1 MKNLDK
7 YRACLLGGTIGD
19 ALGYPLE
26 FMDSTEIFDY
36 FKKRGTIEYVLK
48 NGVAQISDDTN

>member
-7 YRACLLGGTIGD
+7 YRACLLGRAIGD

-36 FKKRGTIEYVLK
+36 FKKRGTIEYALK
-48 NGVAQISDDTN
+48 NV